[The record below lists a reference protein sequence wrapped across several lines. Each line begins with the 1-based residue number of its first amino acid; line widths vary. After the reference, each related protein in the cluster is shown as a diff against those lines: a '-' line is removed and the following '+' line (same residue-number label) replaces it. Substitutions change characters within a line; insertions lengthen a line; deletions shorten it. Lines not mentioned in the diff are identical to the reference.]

1 MSTQWLY
8 TPISCVSNVKRLILE
23 EEKTVPKQWI
33 SKTSMGLK
41 QNSWFALAVVTFL
54 FKTAQNTEKISFSLN
69 VSIVV
74 VLHNGFVGET
84 LIFATRVTK
93 GNALETMYQSTPKT
107 NFQNVVGQGLVLL
120 EEITMEMVSKRC

>member
-1 MSTQWLY
+1 
-8 TPISCVSNVKRLILE
+8 
-23 EEKTVPKQWI
+23 
-33 SKTSMGLK
+33 
-41 QNSWFALAVVTFL
+41 VTFL